1 MSPDHFRQ
9 IDELYQTARK
19 ASASDRAVLLA
30 QTDPELRRE
39 VELLL
44 AQPTGGGFLD
54 RPVIENAPHLVD
66 DSAATATVTVTEL
79 ASGVRLGPYQIQ
91 SKLGEGGMGEV
102 FRAIDTRLGRAVAIK
117 TTRVQ
122 FSERFEREAR
132 VIASLNHP
140 NICTIHDVGPNYL
153 VMELL
158 EGETIAAKLKSG
170 PLPVKTALLY
180 ASQIVAALVEAHSK
194 GIVHRDLKPA
204 NVMVAKSG
212 VKVLDFGL
220 AKSGQDETVT
230 GSNMVIG
237 TPAYMA
243 PEQREGKPAD
253 ARSDIYSFGCL
264 LHEMSTG
271 SRVST
276 QRKRMPS
283 PKLERIVSRC
293 LEQEPARRWQSAAE
307 VEQELAGVTAAEGRR
322 NRMLAGAAGAGALAM
337 VGIAGWYSGTPKR
350 PVTSPSEYVQITD
363 FNDSASAPA
372 LSPDGR
378 MVTFF
383 RGGNPWLTPEQ
394 IYVKQLPDG
403 QSMQVTNDPFSKYN
417 PVFTP
422 DSSRIAYTRRIR
434 GGATAWET
442 WTVPVTGGSPT
453 KLMGNAAGMRW
464 IGNGRILFSEVM
476 SGTVAHMGLVTS
488 QESRV
493 DEREISFPDHERAMY
508 HYSFLSPDQ
517 KSILAVEMNTT
528 GGWSPCQLL
537 PMTGASTARPVGP
550 PGSCTAAAWSPDG
563 KWMYF
568 NAEIDGAT
576 HIWRQR
582 FPDGVPEQITSG
594 PSEEQGLAVAPD
606 GKSLI
611 SSVGVRQSSV
621 WMHDA
626 TGEHPLSPEGSAIS
640 PKFSADGNRVYYML
654 RKNTAGASELWST
667 ERASG
672 MSHAA
677 LPGVPLIDFDISHDG
692 QRVAF
697 TARND
702 SDLQISIAP
711 LDGSAPPRPVVRGG
725 DNVFFG
731 PAGELIFLQL
741 AAHANY
747 LARVKADG
755 TGLERILDQTITTMG
770 FASPDGN
777 WVTVSGIKG
786 EVGTVAVSL
795 KDRTRKKIC
804 AALCSVSWSADGAY
818 LYVKMDPG
826 LAKTRPTLVFPIPRG
841 ASLPVAL
848 PAEGLR
854 PDNLGNLHGI
864 QKIDQDSPGP
874 GPDPQTYAFV
884 KSEFVGNLFRIPL
897 H

>member
-1 MSPDHFRQ
+1 MSPERFRQ

-19 ASASDRAVLLA
+19 ASASDRAALLA
-30 QTDPELRRE
+30 HVDPELRRE
-39 VELLL
+39 VEFLL
-44 AQPTGGGFLD
+44 AQPTDGGFFD
-54 RPVIENAPHLVD
+54 RPVIENATQLLA
-66 DSAATATVTVTEL
+66 DSTSTGTVTVTEL
-79 ASGVRLGPYQIQ
+79 ASGARLGPYQIQ

-102 FRAIDTRLGRAVAIK
+102 FRAIDTRLGRSVAIK
-117 TTRVQ
+117 TTREQ
-122 FSERFEREAR
+122 FSARFEREAR

-140 NICTIHDVGPNYL
+140 NICTLHDVGPNYL
-153 VMELL
+153 VMELV
-158 EGETIAAKLKSG
+158 EGETIAARLKSG
-170 PLPVKTALLY
+170 PLPTKTAILY
-180 ASQIVAALVEAHSK
+180 ASQILAALAEAHSK

-204 NVMVAKSG
+204 NVMIAKSG

-230 GSNMVIG
+230 GSHMVIG
-237 TPAYMA
+237 TPAYMP

-253 ARSDIYSFGCL
+253 ARSDIYSFGCM
-264 LHEMSTG
+264 LHEMVTG

-283 PKLERIVSRC
+283 PKLEKLVSRC
-293 LEQEPARRWQSAAE
+293 LEEDPQRRWQSAAE
-307 VEQELAGVTAAEGRR
+307 LERELAGVASAGSGR
-322 NRMLAGAAGAGALAM
+322 NRVLAAAAGAGALAM
-337 VGIAGWYSGTPKR
+337 VGIAGWYSGAPKR

-363 FNDSASAPA
+363 FSDSVSAPA

-383 RGGNPWLTPEQ
+383 RGGNPFLTPEQ

-403 QSMQVTNDPFSKYN
+403 QSVQITNDPLSKYN

-422 DSSRIAYTRRIR
+422 DSSRIAYTRRNR
-434 GGATAWET
+434 GATAAWET

-453 KLMGNAAGMRW
+453 KLMENAAGMRW

-476 SGTVAHMGLVTS
+476 SGTIAHMGLVTS

-493 DEREISFPDHERAMY
+493 DEREISFPDHERAMF

-517 KSILAVEMNTT
+517 KSILAVEMNATQ
-528 GGWSPCQLL
+528 GWSPCQLL

-568 NAEIDGAT
+568 NAESDGAN

-582 FPDGVPEQITSG
+582 FPDGVPQQITSG
-594 PSEEQGLAVAPD
+594 PSEEQGLAVDPD

-611 SSVGVRQSSV
+611 SSVGVRKSSV
-621 WMHDA
+621 WMHDSV
-626 TGEHPLSPEGSAIS
+626 GEHLLSPEGSATS
-640 PKFSADGNRVYYML
+640 PKFSADGTRVYYML
-654 RKNTAGASELWST
+654 RKNTSGASELWST

-672 MSHAA
+672 MSHSA
-677 LPGVPLIDFDISHDG
+677 LPGVPLIDFDVSRDG
-692 QRVAF
+692 HQVAF
-697 TARND
+697 TARKG
-702 SDLQISIAP
+702 SELQIFIAP
-711 LDGSAPPRPVVRGG
+711 LDGSAAPRLVKGGG

-731 PAGELIFLQL
+731 AAGDLIFLQL

-747 LARVKADG
+747 LARVKTDG
-755 TGLERILDQTITTMG
+755 TGLERILDKTITTLG
-770 FASPDGN
+770 FVSPDGSL
-777 WVTVSGIKG
+777 VTVAGIHG
-786 EVGTVAVSL
+786 EIGTVAVSL

-804 AALCSVSWSADGAY
+804 AALCSVRWSADGAY

-826 LAKTRPTLVFPIPRG
+826 QATTRPTLVFPIPRG

-848 PAEGLR
+848 PAEGLG

-874 GPDPQTYAFV
+874 GPDPQTYAFM
-884 KSEFVGNLFRIPL
+884 KSEFLGNLFRIPL